1 MPSYYPAFLDVRK
14 RKCVVFG
21 GGEIAEQKVKFLLE
35 CEANLTVF
43 SPEVTTSLE
52 ALAQEGRIAWE
63 KRKFITGDLL
73 GAFLA
78 IVADTSDSRINKSVA
93 AEAEQMN
100 VVLNVVDV
108 THLCTFIA
116 PAVVKRGDI
125 TIAISTG
132 GASPALARKF
142 REELSQNSILKYA
155 DLAPLLSWARMEIRK
170 QGIQVHPDQWQRCL
184 TDDLVNLV
192 QQDQMEQA
200 RDVLM
205 VGLTEGAVTTSA

>member
-1 MPSYYPAFLDVRK
+1 MPAYYPAFLDVRK
-14 RKCVVFG
+14 RKCVIFG

-35 CEANLTVF
+35 CGANVTVF
-43 SPEVTTSLE
+43 SPEITTSLE
-52 ALAQEGRIAWE
+52 ALAQEGRIAWK

-78 IVADTSDSRINKSVA
+78 IVADTSDSSINNNVA

-100 VVLNVVDV
+100 VVLNVVDI

-142 REELSQNSILKYA
+142 REELYQNSVLKYA
-155 DLAPLLSWARMEIRK
+155 DLAPLLSWGKDGVKEARHKGTSRP
-170 QGIQVHPDQWQRCL
+170 V
-184 TDDLVNLV
+184 
-192 QQDQMEQA
+192 A
-200 RDVLM
+200 
-205 VGLTEGAVTTSA
+205 AVPHGRPS